1 MIFSCLNLTKQI
13 LYIVC
18 CNHAKILSKNNK
30 MDNKNNSDHCGKC
43 ISELPIFK
51 SLTEEELEMLGKARC
66 KVKFNAGEIIFK
78 QGTAMTHILLINEG
92 LVKLYIEGID
102 SRNLILRFAKPVTI
116 VGGPGFFTDFKNH
129 ITAMAVEDTSACFFE
144 VGAIADLVKHNKDF
158 AINLLQWV
166 NSHTLNNYYKFIEL
180 TQKGMHG
187 RIAGALLYLH
197 NEVFQKPNFE
207 ISIKR
212 QDLADLTAMSKE
224 SAIRILK
231 ELKDDNTISVDGNS
245 IILKDID
252 MLNKINQK
260 G

>member
-1 MIFSCLNLTKQI
+1 ME
-13 LYIVC
+13 
-18 CNHAKILSKNNK
+18 
-30 MDNKNNSDHCGKC
+30 DKNNSDHCGKC
-43 ISELPIFK
+43 LTELQIFK
-51 SLTEEELEMLGKARC
+51 SLNEEELEMLGKARC

-102 SRNLILRFAKPVTI
+102 NRNLILRFAKPVTI
-116 VGGPGFFTDFKNH
+116 IGGPGFFTDFKNH
-129 ITAMAVEDTSACFFE
+129 ITAMAVEDSSACFFE
-144 VGAIADLVKHNKDF
+144 VNTIAELVKSNKDF
-158 AINLLQWV
+158 ALNLLQWI
-166 NSHTLNNYYKFIEL
+166 NTHTLTNYFKFIEL

-187 RIAGALLYLH
+187 RIAGALLYMH
-197 NEVFQKPNFE
+197 NEVYQNSNYE

-231 ELKDDNTISVDGNS
+231 ELKDDNIISVDGNS
-245 IILKDID
+245 ITLKDID
-252 MLNKINQK
+252 MLVKINQK